1 MITEINGDLIKLA
14 KEGHFDVIIHGAN
27 CFCRMG
33 SGIAKQVA
41 AEIPSAVDADNKTLP
56 GDIRKLGN
64 YTEAMVPGNYVCY
77 ILNCYTQ
84 FRYGTDQIQFDY
96 EAFTL
101 CLRKI
106 NFRFKGKTIG
116 LPLIG
121 AGLAGGDWNKI
132 KNIIKKEL
140 NAMDVIIVHFKK

>member
-1 MITEINGDLIKLA
+1 MITEITGDLIKLA
-14 KEGHFDVIIHGAN
+14 KEGNFDVIIHGAN

-33 SGIAKQVA
+33 SGIAKQIA

-64 YTEAMVPGNYVCY
+64 YTEAMVPGNYVCH

-84 FRYGTDQIQFDY
+84 FGYGLGQVYFDY
-96 EAFTL
+96 EAFAL

-106 NFRFKGKTIG
+106 NFRFPNQKIG
-116 LPLIG
+116 MPLIG
-121 AGLAGGDWNKI
+121 AGRAGGDWNKI
-132 KNIIKKEL
+132 KKIIEKEL
-140 NAMDVIIVHFKK
+140 IDMIIVIVHFKE